1 MLNNA
6 FHNKTKITP
15 ASRRNFPIWVTM
27 QSPNIRNEFIKVTM
41 AKTLKH
47 NKLISCVV
55 PVFNEEAV
63 LSEFVAALDKTLK
76 ELEYPYEIVLVDDG
90 SQDKTPSIAQQLRTL
105 FPLRYLRFSRNFG
118 KEKAL
123 SAGLD
128 HARGDAVILMDGD
141 FQHPLELLKEFI
153 NQWEQ
158 GYDMVYA
165 VRQSRSDEAWLKR
178 TCAKAFY
185 QFTSK
190 INRINIPANAGDFR
204 LLDRKIVNALQQLPE
219 RNRFMKGLYS
229 WVGFKQIAIPFE
241 VQPRKMGTSQWN
253 FYSLLDLAIT
263 GITSFTAFPLRM
275 IAIGGIGVA
284 TIALVYALW
293 IITSTLIFGIQT
305 PGWATIVT
313 ALTFFGGLQLFAL
326 GVVGEYIGRVFD
338 EVKHRPHYIIDEEA
352 SFDDCSS

>member
-1 MLNNA
+1 MS
-6 FHNKTKITP
+6 KTAHK
-15 ASRRNFPIWVTM
+15 
-27 QSPNIRNEFIKVTM
+27 
-41 AKTLKH
+41 
-47 NKLISCVV
+47 KLISCVV
-55 PVFNEEAV
+55 PAFNEGNV
-63 LSEFVAALDKTLK
+63 IVDFIIALDKTLK
-76 ELEYPYEIVLVDDG
+76 NLAYPYEILLIDDG
-90 SQDKTPSIAQQLRTL
+90 SQDNTLMNIHQLRAQCL
-105 FPLRYLRFSRNFG
+105 IRYIRFSRNFG

-128 HARGDAVILMDGD
+128 HAKGDAVILIDGD
-141 FQHPLELLKEFI
+141 FQHPLELLSQFI
-153 NQWEQ
+153 TRWED

-165 VRQSRSDEAWLKR
+165 VRQNRSEESWLKR

-185 QFTSK
+185 QLTSK

-204 LLDRKIVNALQQLPE
+204 LLDRKVVNALQQLPE

-241 VQPRKMGTSQWN
+241 VRPRKSGTSQWS

-275 IAIGGIGVA
+275 IALGGIGVA
-284 TIALVYALW
+284 TIALLYAAW
-293 IITSTLIFGIQT
+293 IIISTLIFGIQT

-313 ALTFFGGLQLFAL
+313 AITFFGGLQLFAL

-352 SFDDCSS
+352 SFDDRNT

>member
-1 MLNNA
+1 M
-6 FHNKTKITP
+6 TK
-15 ASRRNFPIWVTM
+15 A
-27 QSPNIRNEFIKVTM
+27 
-41 AKTLKH
+41 LKH
-47 NKLISCVV
+47 TKLISCVV
-55 PVFNEEAV
+55 PVYNEGAV
-63 LSEFVAALDKTLK
+63 LGKFIQALDKTMHDLD
-76 ELEYPYEIVLVDDG
+76 YPYELLIIDDG
-90 SQDKTPSIAQQLRTL
+90 SQDNTL
-105 FPLRYLRFSRNFG
+105 DIIQESKKELNFRYIRFSRNFG

-128 HARGDAVILMDGD
+128 FAKGDAVILLDGD
-141 FQHPLELLKEFI
+141 FQHPLDLLSEFI
-153 NQWEQ
+153 KQWEQ

-165 VRQSRSDEAWLKR
+165 VRTNRADESWLKR
-178 TCAKAFY
+178 ACAKAFY

-204 LLDRKIVNALQQLPE
+204 LLDRKIVTALQKLPE

-241 VQPRKMGTSQWN
+241 VQPRHAGTSQFN

-275 IAIGGIGVA
+275 IALGGIGVA
-284 TIALVYALW
+284 SLAILYALW
-293 IITSTLIFGIQT
+293 IIISTLIFGIKT

-313 ALTFFGGLQLFAL
+313 AMSFFGGLQLFAL

-338 EVKHRPHYIIDEEA
+338 EVKHRPHYIIDPDS
-352 SFDDCSS
+352 SFYD